1 MISKFPALFFS
12 VLWISITNAAENN
25 RPESTYSP
33 AAEAAPASARAPVLI
48 AGSVTRALFTRR
60 VKDLEPVD
68 TVSVLTNDITHITYF
83 TEIHGMAGQTI
94 THRWE
99 YNGKILLEKKHE
111 VGSSHWRAYT
121 SKNSTPRCSAMES
134 FRGGCR
140 RRHAQREHLHVYE
153 EIRNRRRASF
163 GAELTARGN
172 HVLPSGFAGDLHHSL
187 QHILAA
193 GNGCG
198 GICAVRS
205 GTLAAR
211 RAGGAGARAVT
222 K

>member
-48 AGSVTRALFTRR
+48 AGSVTRALFTRQ
-60 VKDLEPVD
+60 VTDLEPVD
-68 TVSVLTNDITHITYF
+68 TVSVLTNDITRIIYF

-111 VGSSHWRAYT
+111 VGSSRWRAYT
-121 SKNSTPRCSAMES
+121 SNKLDPTLLGEWKASVVDAAGGTPSVNTFTYMKKSET
-134 FRGGCR
+134 
-140 RRHAQREHLHVYE
+140 
-153 EIRNRRRASF
+153 
-163 GAELTARGN
+163 GAAPVLTAPN
-172 HVLPSGFAGDLHHSL
+172 
-187 QHILAA
+187 
-193 GNGCG
+193 
-198 GICAVRS
+198 
-205 GTLAAR
+205 
-211 RAGGAGARAVT
+211 
-222 K
+222 

>member
-1 MISKFPALFFS
+1 MNTSMISKFPALFFS

-48 AGSVTRALFTRR
+48 AGSVTRALFTRQ

-68 TVSVLTNDITHITYF
+68 TVSVLTNDITRITYF

-111 VGSSHWRAYT
+111 VGSSRWRAYT
-121 SKNSTPRCSAMES
+121 SKILDPTMLGEWK
-134 FRGGCR
+134 
-140 RRHAQREHLHVYE
+140 
-153 EIRNRRRASF
+153 AS
-163 GAELTARGN
+163 
-172 HVLPSGFAGDLHHSL
+172 VVD
-187 QHILAA
+187 AA
-193 GNGCG
+193 G
-198 GICAVRS
+198 
-205 GTLAAR
+205 GTLSVNTFTYMTKSEPGAAPVST
-211 RAGGAGARAVT
+211 APN
-222 K
+222 